1 MNFLLILLALLIAGI
16 AALSV
21 VALTG
26 ERAVPGAAFFSGVGR
41 DGLGTFDRLEDLTT
55 AVRFFGDPEDEKASA
70 SESASGDASAEA
82 AAESAEGAAEPAVE
96 QKSVRR
102 VAVPRADDAES
113 TLSAHNLVE
122 KRKNVR
128 AASSGQVATPAEGN

>member
-1 MNFLLILLALLIAGI
+1 MNFLLILLALLISGI
-16 AALSV
+16 AVLAV
-21 VALTG
+21 VALSG

-70 SESASGDASAEA
+70 SESVSGDASAEA
-82 AAESAEGAAEPAVE
+82 ASESAEGAAEPAVE
-96 QKSVRR
+96 QKPVCR

-113 TLSAHNLVE
+113 TLSAHDFVE
-122 KRKNVR
+122 KRKNP
-128 AASSGQVATPAEGN
+128 QAEGN